1 MIDSTRKYDFP
12 FSYSSNF
19 TRFLCETI
27 DGNSLAVVS
36 PLHIFIIHF
45 HHETIRRL
53 LIGNTQQRQ
62 TYVSLDTTFPTC
74 LAHNANTWVIN

>member
-1 MIDSTRKYDFP
+1 MIDSIRKFDFP

-19 TRFLCETI
+19 TRYLGETI
-27 DGNSLAVVS
+27 DGNSLAWVS

-45 HHETIRRL
+45 HQETIRRL
-53 LIGNTQQRQ
+53 LIENTQQRQ

-74 LAHNANTWVIN
+74 LAHNGNT

>member
-1 MIDSTRKYDFP
+1 MIDSIRKFDFP

-19 TRFLCETI
+19 TRFLGETI
-27 DGNSLAVVS
+27 DGNSLAGLS

-45 HHETIRRL
+45 HQEPIRRL
-53 LIGNTQQRQ
+53 LIENTQQRQ

-74 LAHNANTWVIN
+74 LAHNAIT